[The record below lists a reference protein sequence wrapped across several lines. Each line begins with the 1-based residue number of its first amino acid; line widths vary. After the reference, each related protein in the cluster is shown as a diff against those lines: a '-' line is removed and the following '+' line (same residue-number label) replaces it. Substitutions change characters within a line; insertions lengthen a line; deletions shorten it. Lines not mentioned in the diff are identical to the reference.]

1 MNIPKIG
8 EVLRHRETGN
18 IFEVRKITS
27 EFVILH
33 SKDGRSQIMTGK
45 KNVYYSFERIFRMEQ
60 HGSSLEKS
68 F

>member
-1 MNIPKIG
+1 MSIPKIG

-33 SKDGRSQIMTGK
+33 SKDGLSQIMTGK
-45 KNVYYSFERIFRMEQ
+45 RNVSYSFEKVFSREQ
-60 HGSSLEKS
+60 PGSSLEKS
-68 F
+68 L

>member
-1 MNIPKIG
+1 VTIPKIG

-33 SKDGRSQIMTGK
+33 SKDGVWQVMTGK
-45 KNVYYSFERIFRMEQ
+45 ESVFYSFEKISSIERFI
-60 HGSSLEKS
+60 SSLEKS
-68 F
+68 L

>member
-1 MNIPKIG
+1 MHIPKIG

-33 SKDGRSQIMTGK
+33 AKDGRSQIMTGK
-45 KNVYYSFERIFRMEQ
+45 RNLSYSFEKIFRRELP
-60 HGSSLEKS
+60 GSSLEKS
-68 F
+68 I